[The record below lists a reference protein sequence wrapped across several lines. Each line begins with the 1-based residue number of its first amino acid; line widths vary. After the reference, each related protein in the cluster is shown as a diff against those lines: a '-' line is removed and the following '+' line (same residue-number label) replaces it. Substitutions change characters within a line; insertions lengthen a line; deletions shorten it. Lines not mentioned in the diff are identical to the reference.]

1 MKIFRR
7 VLAWGHHI
15 LAAVGVILLSLMLL
29 TTIHL
34 TTFDARWPVFLAGVL
49 GAAVLALVSRKV
61 NSRWTIKR
69 KTAQLGVARGKLA
82 TEIRLRAHAE
92 AALQRLRGGVELV
105 DEALPA
111 MLAYFDDEQRIQYHN
126 RSFKRLIG
134 IGSDAIAGRRLDEL
148 PGCEGYRELQEQM
161 SGALRGHEIRFEWMQ
176 HAPGG
181 EACRLDV
188 HFMPHH
194 GADGRVSGV
203 FALLNDVTRAEDL
216 NPPLAEEAQDE
227 PMNMGARLV
236 AALERDQFTL
246 YWQDIVAL
254 GQPAGVPHY
263 EVLLRMDEEEQ
274 QQIPPGTFLPW
285 AEQFGLLPQIDRW
298 VVQHVIEFAA
308 RSAPAVYMVNLTLP
322 TIRDPEFDGF
332 VRQCL
337 QANGVSGS
345 SLGFELVESE
355 LLADRDACRN
365 FIGALDGTGCRI
377 AVSGFGAQPLS
388 LRLLKQMGVDILKL
402 DGGLVLGVERSPSDL
417 GRLKSINRAAHA
429 AGMKTMAECVE
440 NDLTRAL
447 LSSID
452 TDFAQGF
459 GIANPR
465 PMVPALVGE
474 DAACAA

>member
-1 MKIFRR
+1 MKIVRR
-7 VLAWGHHI
+7 IMTWGHHI
-15 LAAVGVILLSLMLL
+15 MAAVGVVFLSLMLL

-49 GAAVLALVSRKV
+49 GAAILALVSRKV

-92 AALQRLRGGVELV
+92 AALQQLRGGVELV

-111 MLAYFDDEQRIQYHN
+111 MLAYFDGEQRIQYHN

-134 IGSDAIAGRRLDEL
+134 IGSAAITGRSLNEL
-148 PGCEGYRELQEQM
+148 PGHTGYRDLQDHLIN
-161 SGALRGHEIRFEWMQ
+161 ALQGRETRFEWIQ
-176 HAPGG
+176 HTSGG
-181 EACRLDV
+181 EACRLDA

-194 GADGRVSGV
+194 GPDGKVRGV
-203 FALLNDVTRAEDL
+203 FALLNDVTRTEDL
-216 NPPLAEEAQDE
+216 QQPPADE
-227 PMNMGARLV
+227 PQNEPLNMGARLV

-308 RSAPAVYMVNLTLP
+308 RSEPAVYMVNVTAP
-322 TIRDPEFDGF
+322 TVRDRAFPGF
-332 VRQCL
+332 LRQCL

-345 SLGFELVESE
+345 TLGFELVESE
-355 LLADRDACRN
+355 LLADRDAYRN
-365 FIGALDGTGCRI
+365 FIEALEGTGCRI

-388 LRLLKQMGVDILKL
+388 LRLLKQMGVQILKL
-402 DGGLVLGVERSPSDL
+402 DGDLVLGVERSPADL
-417 GRLKSINRAAHA
+417 GKLRAVNRAAHA
-429 AGMKTMAECVE
+429 AGMQTVAECVE

-459 GIANPR
+459 GIATPR
-465 PMVPALVGE
+465 PMVAARARE
-474 DAACAA
+474 NAACAA